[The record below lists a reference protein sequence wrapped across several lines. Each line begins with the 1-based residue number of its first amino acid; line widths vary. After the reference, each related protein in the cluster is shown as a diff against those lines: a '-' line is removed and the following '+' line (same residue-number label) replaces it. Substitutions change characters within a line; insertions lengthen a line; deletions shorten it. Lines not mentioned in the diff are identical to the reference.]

1 MMLLEHR
8 DGHVLYI
15 RARRMATVC
24 YGYQRA
30 ASDGTQLQTR
40 YAGVV
45 QTTFHTRPSTTRL
58 HLRPPHHRS
67 LPHHHPVSRQHS
79 RVDMIADV
87 CASVNKCSTLV
98 CYHIRDSY
106 MVLNI
111 YRLFVTTTRVCPRVV
126 IFMLCSSHGQ
136 QTWDSK
142 DHRPRAS
149 IFMRCVYV
157 LPSYLELTSLSTTRS
172 IYRSIRSINPIY

>member
-58 HLRPPHHRS
+58 HLRPATIG
-67 LPHHHPVSRQHS
+67 HS
-79 RVDMIADV
+79 PTTILSV
-87 CASVNKCSTLV
+87 ASTHVWT
-98 CYHIRDSY
+98 
-106 MVLNI
+106 
-111 YRLFVTTTRVCPRVV
+111 
-126 IFMLCSSHGQ
+126 
-136 QTWDSK
+136 
-142 DHRPRAS
+142 
-149 IFMRCVYV
+149 
-157 LPSYLELTSLSTTRS
+157 
-172 IYRSIRSINPIY
+172 